1 MKTKICRHDRS
12 LGRPLFLVIMLGCM
26 AGERAAAERIVG
38 LTQGA
43 GQSNYLSASPVGSFG
58 EGTFF
63 GPSAPGNEEYSRWIK
78 DARGQPRT
86 RIRFSLGGP
95 PLGYPLPPVPQ
106 EKPSEVGAHLRS
118 YLAEPFFAPLSAF
131 VQGGA
136 LSRRRSAML
145 ERYDA
150 LKGQVVKHLSDEIGS
165 AQAEKPTERRGRLAA
180 FAQRQAAEVAQVE
193 ELAEAIRQ
201 DLFRK
206 TLIEDGVDWE
216 ATRNWHLG
224 DPNRKSVERDQFEV
238 LQAAAAFAPELS
250 LAQREL
256 LQEAAM
262 ELVDH
267 AREAAAPAD
276 AAKPVTYFYF
286 TPSTSRIR
294 MPLEMP
300 DALRQHV
307 DTYRELKDGL
317 KEELRSTVFGND
329 KSDKRVRTAAFS
341 ELREA
346 QSARLVQLQ
355 SLAEEIRV
363 GLVGCVYPDEPPTSL
378 IPPSLAPQIAD
389 YLKAKVEAQRA
400 FIAKLAEVRAAVP
413 QGQAEIVPYD
423 RGYQIQVIGSGSS
436 AGADVAVLNSLP
448 EFHEVQARQYA
459 ELLGQK
465 KALVRALNESPG
477 RPLEMA
483 GRSVDALLQEFSLAQ
498 AQRET
503 WNKYWA
509 YRQAVLEPGLSEG
522 QRRLLFSFA
531 VESLVGP
538 YVR

>member
-1 MKTKICRHDRS
+1 
-12 LGRPLFLVIMLGCM
+12 
-26 AGERAAAERIVG
+26 
-38 LTQGA
+38 
-43 GQSNYLSASPVGSFG
+43 
-58 EGTFF
+58 
-63 GPSAPGNEEYSRWIK
+63 
-78 DARGQPRT
+78 
-86 RIRFSLGGP
+86 
-95 PLGYPLPPVPQ
+95 
-106 EKPSEVGAHLRS
+106 
-118 YLAEPFFAPLSAF
+118 
-131 VQGGA
+131 
-136 LSRRRSAML
+136 ML

-150 LKGQVVKHLSDEIGS
+150 LKGKVVKNLSDEIGS
-165 AQAEKPTERRGRLAA
+165 AQAERPTERRERLAA

-206 TLIEDGVDWE
+206 TLIEDEVDWE
-216 ATRNWHLG
+216 GTRNWHLG
-224 DPNRKSVERDQFEV
+224 DPNRKAVERDQFEV

-250 LAQREL
+250 LEQREL

-262 ELVDH
+262 ELLDH
-267 AREAAAPAD
+267 ARAAAAPAD
-276 AAKPVTYFYF
+276 AATPPAYFYF

-294 MPLEMP
+294 MPMEMP
-300 DALRQHV
+300 EALQKRV
-307 DTYRELKDGL
+307 AAYRELKDGL
-317 KEELRSTVFGND
+317 KEELCATVFGND
-329 KSDKRVRTAAFS
+329 KSDKRVRGAAFN

-346 QSARLVQLQ
+346 QSARLVRLQ

-400 FIAKLAEVRAAVP
+400 FVAKLAEVRAVLP
-413 QGQAEIVPYD
+413 QAQAEIVPYD
-423 RGYQIQVIGSGSS
+423 RGYQIQVSGLSSS

-448 EFHEVQARQYA
+448 EFHETQARRYA
-459 ELLGQK
+459 ELVTQK
-465 KALVRALNESPG
+465 KALVQALNASPG
-477 RPLEMA
+477 RPLETA
-483 GRSVDALLQEFSLAQ
+483 DRSVDALLQEFTMAQ

-509 YRQAVLEPGLSEG
+509 YRQAVLEPGLSDG
-522 QRRLLFSFA
+522 QRRLLYSSA

>member
-1 MKTKICRHDRS
+1 MNTQIRRQARS
-12 LGRPLFLVIMLGCM
+12 LGQTLFLVLMLGGM
-26 AGERAAAERIVG
+26 AGESAAAERIVG
-38 LTQGA
+38 LTPGA
-43 GQSNYLSASPVGSFG
+43 QSNYLSGAGMGSFG
-58 EGTFF
+58 EGSFF
-63 GPSAPGNEEYSRWIK
+63 GPSAPGYEAYSRWLK
-78 DARGQPRT
+78 DAQGQPRT

-95 PLGYPLPPVPQ
+95 PLGCPLPPVPP
-106 EKPSEVGAHLRS
+106 EKPGEAAAHLRS
-118 YLAEPFFAPLSAF
+118 YVAEPFFAPLSAF
-131 VQGGA
+131 WQDGT
-136 LSRRRSAML
+136 LSKRRSGML

-150 LKGQVVKHLSDEIGS
+150 LKGQVVKNLSDEIGS
-165 AQAEKPTERRGRLAA
+165 IQAAKPTERRERLEA

-206 TLIEDGVDWE
+206 TLVDDGVDWE
-216 ATRNWHLG
+216 GTRNWHLG

-238 LQAAAAFAPELS
+238 LQAAAAFAQELS

-267 AREAAAPAD
+267 ARAAAAPAD
-276 AAKPVTYFYF
+276 AAKPVTFFYF

-317 KEELRSTVFGND
+317 KEELRATVFGND

-346 QSARLVQLQ
+346 QSARLVRLQ

-378 IPPSLAPQIAD
+378 IPPSLAPQIAE

-400 FIAKLAEVRAAVP
+400 FVAKLAEVRAAVP

-423 RGYQIQVIGSGSS
+423 RGYQIQVSVSGSLVG
-436 AGADVAVLNSLP
+436 AGMSVLNSLP
-448 EFHEVQARQYA
+448 EFHEAQARRYA
-459 ELLGQK
+459 ELLAQK

-477 RPLEMA
+477 HPLETA
-483 GRSVDALLQEFSLAQ
+483 GRSVDALLQEFAVAQ

-503 WNKYWA
+503 WNKYWM
-509 YRQAVLEPGLSEG
+509 YRQAVLEPGLSDG
-522 QRRLLFSFA
+522 QRRLLYRSA